1 MNFSALVSNYYPQF
15 ISGALL
21 SLEIAGGAGLI
32 GLLLG
37 IGGGFLQTS
46 RQWWVRGLVTTY
58 VTVMRGIPMLIQIT
72 FMYVVVFPA
81 LKAQFGLDLPDL
93 AIAVIAIGIN
103 SGAYLCEVV
112 RVGIQ
117 SVPVGQVEAA
127 RALGFSRAQI
137 RRYIILPQAL
147 RVILPALGNEFITLI
162 KDSCLASMIGV
173 MELFKTSKQII
184 AQTYAALPVYV
195 VTALV
200 YLVLT
205 TTVAA
210 LVHWLERRWQVK
222 HHR

>member
-1 MNFSALVSNYYPQF
+1 MNFSALVTHYYPQF
-15 ISGALL
+15 ISGAAL
-21 SLEIAGGAGLI
+21 SLQIAGGAGLI

-37 IGGGFLQTS
+37 VLGGFLQTG
-46 RQWWVRGLVTTY
+46 RQWWPRLLVTTY
-58 VTVMRGIPMLIQIT
+58 VTVVRGIPMLIQIT

-117 SVPVGQVEAA
+117 SVPPGQVEAA
-127 RALGFSRAQI
+127 QVLGLSRTQI
-137 RRYIILPQAL
+137 RRYIVLPQAL

-205 TTVAA
+205 TTIAGF
-210 LVHWLERRWQVK
+210 VHWLERRWRSTRQ
-222 HHR
+222 R

>member
-1 MNFSALVSNYYPQF
+1 MTVGSLLTHYATQF
-15 ISGALL
+15 GAGAWL
-21 SLEIAGGAGLI
+21 SLQIATGAGMI

-37 IGGGFLQTS
+37 TLGGFLQTS
-46 RQWWVRGLVTTY
+46 KSGLLRGLITTY

-81 LKAQFGLDLPDL
+81 LKTHLGLDLPDL
-93 AIAVIAIGIN
+93 AIAIIAIGVN
-103 SGAYLCEVV
+103 SGAYLCEVI

-117 SVPVGQVEAA
+117 SVPQGQIEAA
-127 RALGFSRAQI
+127 QVLGLSRAQI
-137 RRYIILPQAL
+137 RRYIVLPQAV

-184 AQTYAALPVYV
+184 AQTYAALPVYLI
-195 VTALV
+195 TALT
-200 YLVLT
+200 YLILT

-210 LVHWLERRWQVK
+210 GVHYLERRWRRRGQ
-222 HHR
+222 R